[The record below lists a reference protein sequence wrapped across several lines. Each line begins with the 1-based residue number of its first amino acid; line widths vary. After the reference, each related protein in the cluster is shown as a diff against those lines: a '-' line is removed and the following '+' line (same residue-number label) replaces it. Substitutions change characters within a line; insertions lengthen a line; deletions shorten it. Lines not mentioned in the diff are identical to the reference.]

1 MLKLARSL
9 SGLRQIIETVL
20 ASISQI
26 MNLFMI
32 LFLVMFIFALL
43 GMEMFRGQYTED
55 KGFAPMVK
63 SYGGALAPP
72 GAVVPE
78 PYVHFDNF
86 YFSMVTIFVVISGEN
101 WNDVYFTG
109 FQAID
114 WPAHL
119 YFLLLV
125 IIGNYTML
133 NLFIAILLGN
143 FEAGVGPPTTDSQ
156 SAGVPPVGTPR

>member
-109 FQAID
+109 FQAT
-114 WPAHL
+114 AHPRWTTCPL
-119 YFLLLV
+119 GMASRSRGLHHSVQRNRFCLQCLHLLRHDPQLV
-125 IIGNYTML
+125 
-133 NLFIAILLGN
+133 
-143 FEAGVGPPTTDSQ
+143 V
-156 SAGVPPVGTPR
+156 R

>member
-1 MLKLARSL
+1 VLKLARSL

-109 FQAID
+109 FQASAHPRRRHPLRPSTTTATSTALPPSPQRPPPPPPPPPSSPRA
-114 WPAHL
+114 PAPHP
-119 YFLLLV
+119 
-125 IIGNYTML
+125 NTSTS
-133 NLFIAILLGN
+133 
-143 FEAGVGPPTTDSQ
+143 P
-156 SAGVPPVGTPR
+156 